1 MKVINNISVKKKGKI
16 NLLLFI
22 LKLKVIFQEK
32 EYLINNLFIE
42 DNYLFGNEERK
53 RK

>member
-1 MKVINNISVKKKGKI
+1 MIKNISVEKKGKI

-32 EYLINNLFIE
+32 EYLINNLFIILK
-42 DNYLFGNEERK
+42 NNKLNFYNSFK
-53 RK
+53 

>member
-1 MKVINNISVKKKGKI
+1 MMKNIYVEKKGKI

>member
-1 MKVINNISVKKKGKI
+1 MIKNISVEKKGKI
-16 NLLLFI
+16 NFLLFI

>member
-1 MKVINNISVKKKGKI
+1 MIKNISVEKKGKI

>member
-1 MKVINNISVKKKGKI
+1 MIKNISVEKKGKI

-53 RK
+53 WK

>member
-1 MKVINNISVKKKGKI
+1 MKNQSFIIHFKIENNFK
-16 NLLLFI
+16 
-22 LKLKVIFQEK
+22 EK